1 MQIKLTVVVVVVVV
15 VVVTD
20 SIAVTVIDTQEANNA
35 FGAR

>member
-1 MQIKLTVVVVVVVV
+1 MQIKLTVVVVVV

-20 SIAVTVIDTQEANNA
+20 SIAVTVIDTEEANNA

>member
-1 MQIKLTVVVVVVVV
+1 MQIKLTVVVVV

-20 SIAVTVIDTQEANNA
+20 SIAVTVIDTEEANNA